1 MKQREAFHAAAIHEA
16 GHVAACMQ
24 LDIGFK
30 EVGLRPGRNGRGL
43 VDGAAH
49 PIVELLTDGIVTAEV
64 EQQSTNLIIM
74 AFAGP
79 VCEALR
85 EGRPSFE
92 ILDYPD
98 LDPVLDM
105 IEYRFSSNKVRTAFT
120 LYCQAEAFALFEG
133 DQRLWRYTNL
143 LARELAR
150 KKRLTYEQCLEL
162 DTKEYQVTGWMRREE

>member
-1 MKQREAFHAAAIHEA
+1 MKQREALQAAVIHEA

-30 EVGLRPGRNGRGL
+30 EVVLKPGKNGRDL
-43 VDGAAH
+43 GAGVAH
-49 PIVELLTDGIVTAEV
+49 PIVELLTDGLVTAEV

-79 VCEALR
+79 VCEAIH

-98 LDPVLDM
+98 LDPVLDV

-120 LYCQAEAFALFEG
+120 HYCQAEAFALFED

-143 LARELAR
+143 LARELAK
-150 KKRLTYEQCLEL
+150 KKRLTYEQCLDL
-162 DTKEYQVTGWMRREE
+162 YNKEYRMTGWMRREE